1 MILALTVIVIM
12 LVMLVA
18 LARAFTGPNVF
29 DRVLAANLFGTKTV
43 LLIAAIS
50 YLTGSPEHL
59 DIAVVYALTNYIS
72 VIGVLRVTELRREQR
87 QAKAER
93 T

>member
-1 MILALTVIVIM
+1 MLSFTIIVIL

-50 YLTGSPEHL
+50 YLLGSPDYL
-59 DIAVVYALTNYIS
+59 DIAVIYALINYIS
-72 VIGVLRVTELRREQR
+72 VIGVLRVTEIRRERR
-87 QAKAER
+87 QAGAE
-93 T
+93 